1 MNKYRFSIFSLLL
14 LSVAGA
20 KAQNTSNTND
30 MTDFDA
36 IQNLVV
42 AERMYRVSHRNKEL
56 AECYAPDANIHTS
69 WQNGGVSS
77 FVGKESVE
85 AQKSL
90 PIVNRCNPPLIRIN
104 QASDRAVVKY
114 PMTTTRELMVNGEEA
129 VLTSFMLLVERV
141 GKINGEWKIVDM
153 ISINEYDTLAP
164 AIPGVDLKI
173 NPDDVKDLR
182 ESYRW
187 LAYARMNAGGTISQD
202 LEGTDRP
209 EGVQKIYDAADSW
222 LNGN

>member
-1 MNKYRFSIFSLLL
+1 MNSTPISEFRK
-14 LSVAGA
+14 
-20 KAQNTSNTND
+20 N

-42 AERMYRVSHRNKEL
+42 AERMYRVSHRSKEL
-56 AECYAPDANIHTS
+56 AECYAPDATIHTS

-104 QASDRAVVKY
+104 RTSDRAVVEY
-114 PMTTTRELMVNGEEA
+114 PMTTTRELMVHGEEA
-129 VLTSFMLLVERV
+129 VLTSFMLLVERIE
-141 GKINGEWKIVDM
+141 KINGVWKIVNM
-153 ISINEYDTLAP
+153 TSINEYDTLAP

-173 NPDDVKDLR
+173 NHDDVKGLR

-187 LAYARMNAGGTISQD
+187 LAYTRMLAGGTISQD

-209 EGVQKIYDAADSW
+209 ESVQKIYDAADRW
-222 LNGN
+222 LNGK

>member
-1 MNKYRFSIFSLLL
+1 
-14 LSVAGA
+14 
-20 KAQNTSNTND
+20 

-56 AECYAPDANIHTS
+56 AECYAPDASIHIS

-77 FVGKESVE
+77 FVGKEPVE

-104 QASDRAVVKY
+104 QTSDRAVVEY

-141 GKINGEWKIVDM
+141 EKINGEWKIIDM
-153 ISINEYDTLAP
+153 TSINEYDTLAP

-187 LAYARMNAGGTISQD
+187 LAYTRMLAGGQISQD

-209 EGVQKIYDAADSW
+209 ESVRQIYDAADSW
-222 LNGN
+222 LNNE

>member
-1 MNKYRFSIFSLLL
+1 
-14 LSVAGA
+14 
-20 KAQNTSNTND
+20 
-30 MTDFDA
+30 MTDFEA

-85 AQKSL
+85 TQKDL

-104 QASDRAVVKY
+104 DSSDRAVVEY
-114 PMTTTRELMVNGEEA
+114 PMTTTRELMVHGEEA
-129 VLTSFMLLVERV
+129 VLTSFMLLVERIE
-141 GKINGEWKIVDM
+141 KINGEWKIVDM
-153 ISINEYDTLAP
+153 TSINEYDTLAP

-173 NPDDVKDLR
+173 NPEDVKGLR

-187 LAYARMNAGGTISQD
+187 LAYTRILEGGQISQD

-209 EGVQKIYDAADSW
+209 ESVQKIYDDAESW
-222 LNGN
+222 LKSK

>member
-1 MNKYRFSIFSLLL
+1 
-14 LSVAGA
+14 
-20 KAQNTSNTND
+20 
-30 MTDFDA
+30 MTDFDD

-56 AECYAPDANIHTS
+56 AECYAPDANIHTT
-69 WQNGGVSS
+69 WQNGGVRS
-77 FVGKESVE
+77 FVGKEPVE
-85 AQKSL
+85 AQKAL

-104 QASDRAVVKY
+104 QTADRAVVEY
-114 PMTTTRELMVNGEEA
+114 PMTTTRELMVNGKEA
-129 VLTSFMLLVERV
+129 VLTSFMLLVERIE
-141 GKINGEWKIVDM
+141 KINEEWKIVDM

-173 NPDDVKDLR
+173 NPDDVKGLR

-187 LAYARMNAGGTISQD
+187 LAYTRMLAGGQISQD

-209 EGVQKIYDAADSW
+209 ESIQKIYDEANAW
-222 LNGN
+222 LNGK

>member
-1 MNKYRFSIFSLLL
+1 
-14 LSVAGA
+14 
-20 KAQNTSNTND
+20 
-30 MTDFDA
+30 MTDFEA

-56 AECYAPDANIHTS
+56 AECYAPDASIHTS
-69 WQNGGVSS
+69 WQSGGVNT

-90 PIVNRCNPPLIRIN
+90 PIVNRCNPPLIHIN
-104 QASDRAVVKY
+104 QSSDRAVVKY

-129 VLTSFMLLVERV
+129 VLTSFMLLVERIE
-141 GKINGEWKIVDM
+141 KINGEWKIIDM
-153 ISINEYDTLAP
+153 TSINEYDTLAP

-173 NPDDVKDLR
+173 NPDDVKGLR

-187 LAYARMNAGGTISQD
+187 LAYTRMNAGGEISQD

-209 EGVQKIYDAADSW
+209 ESVQKIYDAAYRW
-222 LNGN
+222 LNKK

>member
-1 MNKYRFSIFSLLL
+1 MLLL
-14 LSVAGA
+14 LSVIGA
-20 KAQNTSNTND
+20 TAQNTSKTEN
-30 MTDFDA
+30 MTDFDD

-85 AQKSL
+85 TQKTL
-90 PIVNRCNPPLIRIN
+90 PIVNRCNPPLIHIN
-104 QASDRAVVKY
+104 QTADRAVVKY
-114 PMTTTRELMVNGEEA
+114 PMTTTRELMVNGKEA
-129 VLTSFMLLVERV
+129 VLTSFMLLVERIE
-141 GKINGEWKIVDM
+141 KIDGQWKIVDM

-164 AIPGVDLKI
+164 VIPGVDLKI
-173 NPDDVKDLR
+173 NPDDVKGLR

-187 LAYARMNAGGTISQD
+187 LAYTRMLAGGQISQD

-209 EGVQKIYDAADSW
+209 ESVQKIYDEANAW
-222 LNGN
+222 LNGK

>member
-1 MNKYRFSIFSLLL
+1 
-14 LSVAGA
+14 
-20 KAQNTSNTND
+20 

-56 AECYAPDANIHTS
+56 AECYAPDASIHTS

-77 FVGKESVE
+77 FVGKEPAE

-104 QASDRAVVKY
+104 QTSDRAVVEY
-114 PMTTTRELMVNGEEA
+114 PMTTIRELI
-129 VLTSFMLLVERV
+129 TRML
-141 GKINGEWKIVDM
+141 
-153 ISINEYDTLAP
+153 
-164 AIPGVDLKI
+164 
-173 NPDDVKDLR
+173 
-182 ESYRW
+182 
-187 LAYARMNAGGTISQD
+187 AGGQISQD

-209 EGVQKIYDAADSW
+209 ESVQQIYDAADSW
-222 LNGN
+222 LNNE

>member
-1 MNKYRFSIFSLLL
+1 
-14 LSVAGA
+14 
-20 KAQNTSNTND
+20 
-30 MTDFDA
+30 MTDFDE

-85 AQKSL
+85 TQKTL
-90 PIVNRCNPPLIRIN
+90 PIDNRCNPPLIHIN
-104 QASDRAVVKY
+104 QTADRAVVKY
-114 PMTTTRELMVNGEEA
+114 PMTTTRELMVNGKEA
-129 VLTSFMLLVERV
+129 VLTSFMLLVERIE
-141 GKINGEWKIVDM
+141 KIDGQWKIVDM

-173 NPDDVKDLR
+173 NPDDVKGLR

-187 LAYARMNAGGTISQD
+187 LAYTRMLAGGQISQD

-209 EGVQKIYDAADSW
+209 ESIQKIYDEANAW
-222 LNGN
+222 LNGK

>member
-1 MNKYRFSIFSLLL
+1 
-14 LSVAGA
+14 
-20 KAQNTSNTND
+20 

-36 IQNLVV
+36 IKNLVV

-56 AECYAPDANIHTS
+56 AECYTPDASIHTS

-77 FVGKESVE
+77 FVGKEPVE

-104 QASDRAVVKY
+104 QTSDRAVVEY

-141 GKINGEWKIVDM
+141 EKINGEWKIIDM
-153 ISINEYDTLAP
+153 TSINEYDTLAP

-187 LAYARMNAGGTISQD
+187 LAYTRMLAGGQIYQD

-209 EGVQKIYDAADSW
+209 ESVQQIYDAADSW
-222 LNGN
+222 LNNE